1 MTEDELDMLEK
12 LYAGPMP
19 LRQIA
24 TRLGYGVDTVQKE
37 LARDRDRFPY
47 RHKRI
52 SRGERERWVAR
63 IRAGKATPRQ
73 AAKALGVSPVTISK
87 WVRSWS

>member
-1 MTEDELDMLEK
+1 MTEDELDMLER

-19 LRQIA
+19 IRQIA
-24 TRLGYGVDTVQKE
+24 TRLGYSVFTVQEE

-47 RHKRI
+47 RHKRF

-87 WVRSWS
+87 WVRLWS